1 LFYFCGWGGLLK
13 RDTDPAANTAEK
25 CIQINSAPTEV
36 QRGAKYQQLDI
47 CLEQIFW
54 IIFFFNFLF
63 VFENARAVELIS
75 FILNYILSLSFA
87 VCVCVLLAAAG
98 YTIIKEWSH

>member
-54 IIFFFNFLF
+54 IISF
-63 VFENARAVELIS
+63 LIS
-75 FILNYILSLSFA
+75 CLFLKMPALLNWFHLFLIIFSLSLSP
-87 VCVCVLLAAAG
+87 CVCVLLAAAG